1 MAELQNTSSRGSTQS
16 KRHTLRLD
24 MTPMVDL
31 AFLLLTFFVLSA
43 TFNQPKSIV
52 LNYPEG
58 KPDTNHRIKNGITF
72 LLSSTNQLYCYE
84 GEFNFV
90 TGQPK
95 QALKKLSVDLT
106 LATYIQQKNAKVI
119 KELFA
124 LQQQQLKNPVHD
136 TLFQQHVKALHT
148 STDVPTF
155 LIKPD
160 YAADYKVLIDVLD
173 ELNAQQ
179 AGKYMVCDLT
189 QQETKLINH

>member
-1 MAELQNTSSRGSTQS
+1 MAELLNNSGRGWSKP
-16 KRHTLRLD
+16 KRHTLHLD

-31 AFLLLTFFVLSA
+31 AFLLLTFFVVSA
-43 TFNQPKSIV
+43 TFSQPKSMV

-58 KPDTNHRIKNGITF
+58 QPDTSHRIKNGITF

-95 QALKKLSVDLT
+95 RTLKKLSVDAT
-106 LATYIQQKNAKVI
+106 LATYLQQKNAKVI
-119 KELFA
+119 KELMA
-124 LQQQQLKNPVHD
+124 LQQQQLKTPIHD
-136 TLFQQHVKALHT
+136 TLFQQQVKALHT
-148 STDVPTF
+148 PTDVPTF

-160 YAADYKVLIDVLD
+160 GAANYKVLIDVLD

-189 QQETKLINH
+189 RQEAELINH